1 MTEKELINTIEL
13 FAHKLKNP
21 LHSIGINLDVL
32 KTKLK
37 KKIPDEKNIFKHLEI
52 VSSETQRLNEI
63 VLKYLKYLTLSEK
76 EKQKID
82 LRKLLEGK

>member
-37 KKIPDEKNIFKHLEI
+37 KKIPDEKDIFKHLEI

-63 VLKYLKYLTLSEK
+63 VLKYLKYLTLADK